1 MNFDMIWEMLT
12 TAGLAVGG
20 VTLWTFRVA
29 VTARGNKALGALLAA
44 TEAMLFIVAF
54 SKLMGSFDSPQLVI
68 AYGAGVAAGT
78 MLGLTIDARLNPQLA
93 RVDIFDP
100 TGDAIDAI
108 ARSEFPYTQSDGYG
122 TSGRVKVASVITP
135 DTRVKELL
143 DMVGAAGPASFWT
156 VAPVRKA
163 NEVRVPGGHRQFVT
177 PMRPRIL
184 HGSPRFGSVRRA
196 PAHTGGRPGVSGSG
210 RNEENQIAV

>member
-29 VTARGNKALGALLAA
+29 VTARGNRALGALLAA

-54 SKLMGSFDSPQLVI
+54 SKLMGSFDSPHLVI
-68 AYGAGVAAGT
+68 SYGAGVAAGT

-122 TSGRVKVASVITP
+122 TSGRVTVASVITP

-143 DMVGAAGPASFWT
+143 DLVGAAGPASFWT

-177 PMRPRIL
+177 PARPRIL
-184 HGSPRFGSVRRA
+184 HGSPRFGSVRRT